1 MTATVITYS
10 LQKGG
15 VGKTTTCG
23 LSAYLL
29 SEQGY
34 NVLTIDMDS
43 QGNLTQLVSGYD
55 ELEPFY
61 QDTIKEAM
69 EEGDVNPFIKV
80 ASAHLHY
87 VAADDYLVLISEYKG
102 NKNKSFLLR
111 EAIESVKKEY
121 DFILIDTPPN
131 LSIQTINALIAS
143 DYVVIMFETAKFS
156 YNAIPRFIDSIEGAR
171 NNGNPDLKVAGI
183 LATLS
188 DARRTDN
195 KELLS
200 VVQEEYKDLMFET
213 VIPRRATIGR
223 LSVYGFFGNPEI
235 NEATKVHKEFIKE
248 LLVRVTTK

>member
-43 QGNLTQLVSGYD
+43 QGNLTQMVSGYD

-61 QDTIKEAM
+61 KDTIKEAM
-69 EEGDVNPFIKV
+69 EQGDVDPYIKL
-80 ASAHLHY
+80 ASERLHY
-87 VAADDYLVLISEYKG
+87 VAADDYLVLITEYKG

-111 EAIESVKKEY
+111 NAIESVKNEY

-156 YNAIPRFIDSIEGAR
+156 YNAIPRFMDSIEGAR
-171 NNGNPDLKVAGI
+171 RNGNPNLKIAGI
-183 LATLS
+183 LATLTDS
-188 DARRTDN
+188 RRTDN

-200 VVQEEYKDLMFET
+200 LVQEEYKELLFET
-213 VIPRRATIGR
+213 VIPQRATIGR
-223 LSVYGFFGNPEI
+223 LSVYGFFDNPEI
-235 NEATKVHKEFIKE
+235 NQATKTHKDFIKE
-248 LLVRVTTK
+248 LLQRVDTK